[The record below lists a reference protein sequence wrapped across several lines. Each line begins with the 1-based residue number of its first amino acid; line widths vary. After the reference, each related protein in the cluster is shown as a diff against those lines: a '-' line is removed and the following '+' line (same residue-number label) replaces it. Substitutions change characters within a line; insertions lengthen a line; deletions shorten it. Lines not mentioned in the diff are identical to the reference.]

1 LFTKTECLIQEP
13 SDKLSVC
20 KMQIC
25 NLTNP
30 DGNLLNILDRFS
42 SLNQNFSDAKVGDR
56 TCEMFELCTTGL
68 INNMSYMS

>member
-1 LFTKTECLIQEP
+1 
-13 SDKLSVC
+13 
-20 KMQIC
+20 MQIC